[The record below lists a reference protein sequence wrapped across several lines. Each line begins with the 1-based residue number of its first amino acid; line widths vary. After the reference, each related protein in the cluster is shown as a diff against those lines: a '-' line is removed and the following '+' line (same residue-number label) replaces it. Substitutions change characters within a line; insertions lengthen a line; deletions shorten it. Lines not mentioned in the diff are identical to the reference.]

1 MLGQL
6 GENALRIR
14 VVFVDLVD
22 RDDDRHLSG
31 ARVVD
36 RLDRLRHHAVVSGD
50 HQHDDVGHL
59 CAAGAH
65 LCERG
70 VAGRVDERDLVTA
83 ALHLVGADVL
93 GDATGLTRD
102 NVRRADL
109 VENGR
114 LAMVDVTHDGYHR
127 GSRSELLLIVVIA
140 VVEEGLQLEFLLLT
154 GVDEQK
160 VRADI
165 EGEQLHV
172 IVGEGLRSRDHLA
185 VVQQELDH
193 VRSRP
198 AELRGELLSG
208 HAALDDDRSL
218 GNRGAP
224 IGERQVLRLELV
236 LVAATTPTAT
246 TRRTALSAGAPG
258 TAAGTTPRRTTGT
271 APGTGP
277 AEATGAGAAGGS
289 RAARSRG
296 VAARTRARW
305 ARTRRLGL
313 SGRRR
318 NRLPGG

>member
-1 MLGQL
+1 
-6 GENALRIR
+6 
-14 VVFVDLVD
+14 
-22 RDDDRHLSG
+22 
-31 ARVVD
+31 
-36 RLDRLRHHAVVSGD
+36 
-50 HQHDDVGHL
+50 
-59 CAAGAH
+59 
-65 LCERG
+65 
-70 VAGRVDERDLVTA
+70 
-83 ALHLVGADVL
+83 
-93 GDATGLTRD
+93 
-102 NVRRADL
+102 
-109 VENGR
+109 
-114 LAMVDVTHDGYHR
+114 MVNVTHDGYHR

-172 IVGEGLRSRDHLA
+172 IVGKGLRSRDHLA

-246 TRRTALSAGAPG
+246 TRRTALSARAPG
-258 TAAGTTPRRTTGT
+258 TATGTTPRRTTGT
-271 APGTGP
+271 ATGTGP

-289 RAARSRG
+289 GAARSRG
-296 VAARTRARW
+296 VATRTRARW
-305 ARTRRLGL
+305 ARARRLGL